1 MTKKTLKQNKQKTAL
16 TNFGQI
22 KELNL
27 KMDKGAEKDILPER
41 THNSQA
47 A

>member
-1 MTKKTLKQNKQKTAL
+1 MTKTKQTKKTAL
-16 TNFGQI
+16 TNSGQI
-22 KELNL
+22 KQLNL